1 MMRDRSGFGGNGGT
15 GNAGGLDELNDLYE
29 AIILDHYRSPRN
41 TAPVDSPDI
50 DLEVNNPFCGDE
62 FHIQLKVD
70 GDTVSQVG
78 ITGRGCA
85 ISQASASLLAEL
97 VEGKTSSE
105 VRAAVSAFRR
115 LLKGEEVSDEEMEK
129 LGDIEA
135 LSGVRKFPVRIKC
148 ALLSWVG
155 LDDALK
161 EHLAK

>member
-1 MMRDRSGFGGNGGT
+1 MM
-15 GNAGGLDELNDLYE
+15 GNASGSGSLGELDDLYE
-29 AIILDHYRSPRN
+29 AIILDHYRNPRN
-41 TAPVDSPDI
+41 TGPVDSPDI

-62 FHIQLKVD
+62 FQIQMKVEND
-70 GDTVSQVG
+70 AVSAVG

-97 VEGKTSSE
+97 VEGKKSGE
-105 VRAAVSAFRR
+105 VRESVSAFRR
-115 LLKGEEVSDEEMEK
+115 LLQGVEISAEEREV

-135 LSGVRKFPVRIKC
+135 LGGVRKFPVRIKC

>member
-1 MMRDRSGFGGNGGT
+1 MMGGT
-15 GNAGGLDELNDLYE
+15 SGLESMDELYE

-41 TAPVDSPDI
+41 TAPVESPDI

-62 FHIQLKVD
+62 FHIQIAVKD
-70 GDTVSQVG
+70 DAVSQVG

-97 VEGKTSSE
+97 VEGKTTGDVHS
-105 VRAAVSAFRR
+105 AVDAVRR
-115 LLKGEEVSDEEMEK
+115 LLKGEEISEEEGEL

-135 LSGVRKFPVRIKC
+135 LQGVRKFPVRIKC

-161 EHLAK
+161 DHEKK

>member
-1 MMRDRSGFGGNGGT
+1 MMGGISGLNE
-15 GNAGGLDELNDLYE
+15 LDELYE

-41 TAPVDSPDI
+41 TAPVESPDI

-62 FHIQLKVD
+62 FHIQMKVD
-70 GDTVSQVG
+70 DGAVAGVG

-97 VEGKTSSE
+97 VEGKSTEE
-105 VRAAVSAFRR
+105 VQAAVDAVRR
-115 LLKGEEVSDEEMEK
+115 MLKGEEITDEEADI

-135 LSGVRKFPVRIKC
+135 LGGVRKFPVRIKC

-161 EHLAK
+161 EHLEKNS

>member
-1 MMRDRSGFGGNGGT
+1 MTGGMSG
-15 GNAGGLDELNDLYE
+15 LEEMNDLYE

-41 TAPVDSPDI
+41 TAAVVDADI

-62 FHIQLKVD
+62 FHIQLRVED
-70 GDTVSQVG
+70 GSVAEVG

-97 VEGKTSSE
+97 VKGKSAGD
-105 VRAAVSAFRR
+105 VQAAVDAVRR
-115 LLKGEEVSDEEMEK
+115 LLKGEDVTEEELDV

-135 LSGVRKFPVRIKC
+135 LEGVRKFPVRIKC

-155 LDDALK
+155 LDDALRD
-161 EHLAK
+161 HLAK

>member
-1 MMRDRSGFGGNGGT
+1 MTGGMSG
-15 GNAGGLDELNDLYE
+15 LEEMNDLYE

-41 TAPVDSPDI
+41 TAAVVGADI

-62 FHIQLKVD
+62 FHIQLRVED
-70 GDTVSQVG
+70 GSVAEVG

-97 VEGKTSSE
+97 VKGKSAGD
-105 VRAAVSAFRR
+105 VQAAVDAVRR
-115 LLKGEEVSDEEMEK
+115 LLKGEDVTEEELDV

-135 LSGVRKFPVRIKC
+135 LEGVRKFPVRIKC

-155 LDDALK
+155 LDDALRD
-161 EHLAK
+161 HLAK

>member
-1 MMRDRSGFGGNGGT
+1 MGGT
-15 GNAGGLDELNDLYE
+15 SGPGGLGDLDELYE

-41 TAPVDSPDI
+41 TAPVESPDI

-62 FHIQLKVD
+62 FHIQLKLD
-70 GDTVSQVG
+70 NDTVSDVG

-97 VEGKTSSE
+97 VEGKTSSD
-105 VRAAVSAFRR
+105 VRAAVNSIRQ
-115 LLKGEEVSDEEMEK
+115 LLQTGEISEEEREI

-135 LSGVRKFPVRIKC
+135 LAGVRKFPVRIKC

-155 LDDALK
+155 LDDGLK
-161 EHLAK
+161 DHLKG

>member
-1 MMRDRSGFGGNGGT
+1 MTGGMSG
-15 GNAGGLDELNDLYE
+15 LEEMNDLYE

-41 TAPVDSPDI
+41 TGAVVDADI

-62 FHIQLKVD
+62 FHIQLKVED
-70 GDTVSQVG
+70 DSVSEVG

-97 VEGKTSSE
+97 VKGKSAGD
-105 VRAAVSAFRR
+105 VQAAVDAVRR
-115 LLKGEEVSDEEMEK
+115 LLKGEDVTEEELDV

-135 LSGVRKFPVRIKC
+135 LEGVRKFPVRIKC

-155 LDDALK
+155 LDDALR

>member
-1 MMRDRSGFGGNGGT
+1 MMGGVSGSGGS
-15 GNAGGLDELNDLYE
+15 GGLGDLDELYE
-29 AIILDHYRSPRN
+29 AIILDHYRNPRN
-41 TAPVDSPDI
+41 TAPVESPDI

-62 FHIQLKVD
+62 FQIQLKIED
-70 GDTVSQVG
+70 DAVSQVG

-105 VRAAVSAFRR
+105 VRASVSAFRR
-115 LLKGEEVSDEEMEK
+115 LLKGEEVSDDEKEM

-135 LSGVRKFPVRIKC
+135 LSGVRRFPIRIKC

>member
-1 MMRDRSGFGGNGGT
+1 MM
-15 GNAGGLDELNDLYE
+15 GNASGSGDLGELDDLYE
-29 AIILDHYRSPRN
+29 AIILDHYRNPRN
-41 TAPVDSPDI
+41 TGPVDSPDI

-62 FHIQLKVD
+62 FQIQMKVEND
-70 GDTVSQVG
+70 AVSAVG

-97 VEGKTSSE
+97 VEGKKSGE
-105 VRAAVSAFRR
+105 VRESVSAFRR
-115 LLKGEEVSDEEMEK
+115 LLQGVEISAEEREV

-135 LSGVRKFPVRIKC
+135 LGGVRNKC

>member
-1 MMRDRSGFGGNGGT
+1 MTGGMSGLG
-15 GNAGGLDELNDLYE
+15 DMNDLYE

-41 TAPVDSPDI
+41 TAPLEAPDI
-50 DLEVNNPFCGDE
+50 ALDVNNPFCGDE
-62 FHIQLKVD
+62 FHIQLKVEND
-70 GDTVSQVG
+70 SVAQVG

-97 VEGKTSSE
+97 VEGKSSDE
-105 VRAAVSAFRR
+105 VRSAVGSLRR
-115 LLKGEEVSDEEMEK
+115 LLKGEEVTEEERDI

-135 LSGVRKFPVRIKC
+135 LEGVRKFPVRIKC

-161 EHLAK
+161 DYLKK

>member
-1 MMRDRSGFGGNGGT
+1 MTGGMSG
-15 GNAGGLDELNDLYE
+15 LEEMNDLYE

-41 TAPVDSPDI
+41 TAAVVDADI

-62 FHIQLKVD
+62 FHIQLRVED
-70 GDTVSQVG
+70 GSVSEVG

-97 VEGKTSSE
+97 VKGKSAGD
-105 VRAAVSAFRR
+105 VQAAVDAVRR
-115 LLKGEEVSDEEMEK
+115 LLKGEDVTEEELDV

-135 LSGVRKFPVRIKC
+135 LEGVRKFPVRIKC

-161 EHLAK
+161 DYLKK

>member
-1 MMRDRSGFGGNGGT
+1 MT
-15 GNAGGLDELNDLYE
+15 GGLGDMDELYE

-41 TAPVDSPDI
+41 TETIDEPDI

-62 FHIQLKVD
+62 FHIQLKVED
-70 GDTVSQVG
+70 DAVSQVG

-97 VEGKTSSE
+97 VEGKSASE
-105 VRAAVSAFRR
+105 VESAVDAVRR
-115 LLKGEEVSDEEMEK
+115 LLKGEEITEAEADI

-135 LSGVRKFPVRIKC
+135 LGGVRKFPVRIKC

-155 LDDALK
+155 LGDALRD
-161 EHLAK
+161 HLAK

>member
-1 MMRDRSGFGGNGGT
+1 MS
-15 GNAGGLDELNDLYE
+15 GLDDMNELYE

-41 TAPVDSPDI
+41 TVPVDSPDI

-70 GDTVSQVG
+70 DGAVAKVG

-97 VEGKTSSE
+97 VEGKSSNE
-105 VRAAVSAFRR
+105 VHAAVDSIRR
-115 LLKGEEVSDEEMEK
+115 LLKGEDVTEEERDV

-135 LSGVRKFPVRIKC
+135 LEGVRKFPVRIKC

-155 LDDALK
+155 LDDALT
-161 EHLAK
+161 EHLGAEGV

>member
-1 MMRDRSGFGGNGGT
+1 MMGGMSGLNEM
-15 GNAGGLDELNDLYE
+15 DELYE

-41 TAPVDSPDI
+41 TDAVENPDI

-70 GDTVSQVG
+70 DCSISGVS

-97 VEGKTSSE
+97 VDGKSNGE
-105 VRAAVSAFRR
+105 VQAAVDCVRR
-115 LLKGEEVSDEEMEK
+115 LLKGEDISDEEADI

-135 LSGVRKFPVRIKC
+135 LGGVRKFPVRIKC

-155 LDDALK
+155 LDDGLK
-161 EHLAK
+161 EHLA

>member
-1 MMRDRSGFGGNGGT
+1 MTGGMS
-15 GNAGGLDELNDLYE
+15 GLDEMNDLYE

-41 TAPVDSPDI
+41 TAPVETPDI

-62 FHIQLKVD
+62 FHIQLKVED
-70 GDTVSQVG
+70 GFVSQVG

-97 VEGKTSSE
+97 VEGKSSDE
-105 VRAAVSAFRR
+105 VRAAVDSVRR
-115 LLKGEEVSDEEMEK
+115 LLKGEDLIEDELDI

-135 LSGVRKFPVRIKC
+135 LAGVRKFPVRIKC

-155 LDDALK
+155 LDAALK
-161 EHLAK
+161 DHLKK

>member
-1 MMRDRSGFGGNGGT
+1 MTGGVS
-15 GNAGGLDELNDLYE
+15 GLDEMNDLYE

-41 TAPVDSPDI
+41 TTPVESPDI

-62 FHIQLKVD
+62 FHIQLKVED
-70 GDTVSQVG
+70 DAISQVG

-97 VEGKTSSE
+97 IEGKSSAE
-105 VRAAVSAFRR
+105 VRAAVDSIRR
-115 LLKGEEVSDEEMEK
+115 LLKGEDVTEEEREI

-135 LSGVRKFPVRIKC
+135 LEGVRKFPVRIKC

-161 EHLAK
+161 DHLKK

>member
-1 MMRDRSGFGGNGGT
+1 MS
-15 GNAGGLDELNDLYE
+15 GGLGNMDELYE

-41 TAPVDSPDI
+41 TAPVEDADV

-62 FHIQLKVD
+62 FHIQLKVED
-70 GDTVSQVG
+70 DTVSEVG

-97 VEGKTSSE
+97 VEGKSSDQ
-105 VRAAVSAFRR
+105 VHAAVDSIRR
-115 LLKGEEVSDEEMEK
+115 LLKGEEITDEEADL

-155 LDDALK
+155 LGDALK
-161 EHLAK
+161 EHQAK

>member
-1 MMRDRSGFGGNGGT
+1 MM
-15 GNAGGLDELNDLYE
+15 GNASGSGSLGELDDLYE
-29 AIILDHYRSPRN
+29 AIILDHYRNPRN
-41 TAPVDSPDI
+41 TDPVDSPDI

-62 FHIQLKVD
+62 FQIQMKVEND
-70 GDTVSQVG
+70 AVSAVG

-97 VEGKTSSE
+97 VEGKKSGE
-105 VRAAVSAFRR
+105 VRESVSAFRR
-115 LLKGEEVSDEEMEK
+115 LLQGVEISAEEREV

-135 LSGVRKFPVRIKC
+135 LGGVRKFPVRIKC

>member
-1 MMRDRSGFGGNGGT
+1 MM
-15 GNAGGLDELNDLYE
+15 GNASGSGNLGELDDLYE
-29 AIILDHYRSPRN
+29 AIILDHYRNPRN
-41 TAPVDSPDI
+41 TDPVDSPDI

-62 FHIQLKVD
+62 LQIQMKVEND
-70 GDTVSQVG
+70 AVTAVG

-97 VEGKTSSE
+97 VEGKKSGE
-105 VRAAVSAFRR
+105 VRESVSAFRR
-115 LLKGEEVSDEEMEK
+115 LLQGVEISAEEREV

-135 LSGVRKFPVRIKC
+135 LGGVRKFPVRIKC

>member
-1 MMRDRSGFGGNGGT
+1 MT
-15 GNAGGLDELNDLYE
+15 GGLGDMDELYE

-41 TAPVDSPDI
+41 TETIDEPDI

-62 FHIQLKVD
+62 FHIQIKVED
-70 GDTVSQVG
+70 DAVSQVG

-97 VEGKTSSE
+97 VEGKSASE
-105 VRAAVSAFRR
+105 VESAVGAVRR
-115 LLKGEEVSDEEMEK
+115 LLKGEEITEAEADI

-135 LSGVRKFPVRIKC
+135 LGGVRKFPVRIKC

-155 LDDALK
+155 LGDALR